1 MQTQPSSIDG
11 VCAGAAEADRG
22 RAPRLLPAAGVHS
35 AVEVIHSSVSS
46 PAPTQPGAAP
56 SQPQG
61 GEKVGINTLNKT
73 NTSTL
78 SHMGGW
84 M

>member
-1 MQTQPSSIDG
+1 MLC

-46 PAPTQPGAAP
+46 PAPAQPGAAP

-61 GEKVGINTLNKT
+61 GEKVGIYTLNKAHA
-73 NTSTL
+73 STP
-78 SHMGGW
+78 SRTRG
-84 M
+84 